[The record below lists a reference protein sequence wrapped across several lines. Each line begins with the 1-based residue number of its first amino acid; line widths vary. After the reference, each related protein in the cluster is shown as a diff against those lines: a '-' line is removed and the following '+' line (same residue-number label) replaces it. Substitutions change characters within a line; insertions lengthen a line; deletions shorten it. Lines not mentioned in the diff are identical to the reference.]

1 MNYDKSMTQTESCPI
16 ALGVYQHHKG
26 NLYEVLNVAQH
37 SETSEWLVVY
47 QQLYGDHSIWA
58 RPLEMFQEIVDTR
71 TGPRE
76 RFRLVKSEE
85 QSTYGPDAASR
96 C

>member
-58 RPLEMFQEIVDTR
+58 RPLKCSKRLWIH
-71 TGPRE
+71 E
-76 RFRLVKSEE
+76 RGHANVS
-85 QSTYGPDAASR
+85 G
-96 C
+96 